1 MAIQTQHTTGASDS
15 YDRLITWKSMDW
27 FDAAWLETMPASLA
41 AFLLKTAQLKSR
53 RALVE
58 KS

>member
-1 MAIQTQHTTGASDS
+1 
-15 YDRLITWKSMDW
+15 MDW